1 MKTRLFVL
9 FLLIGISFSFAQTSF
24 QQNYIEVRG
33 NAEMEVAPDI
43 VLLKLIIRETMDG
56 RTKLKI
62 DQLEA
67 QLLKILRKVQ
77 IPEENLKV
85 EKMAGIQ
92 EKIRRKQ
99 TDLMSSKSYLLKV
112 TNLDKLDDLQYELDK
127 IAGLSMGLAG
137 FENSK
142 LEEFKDE
149 LYIKAMKNAKH
160 KATVLLGALNQQPG
174 NILYVNEGYLNVPIY
189 RTASPQLLLK
199 AEAGFSDNNVAM
211 QEMDIKFEV
220 RVRFE
225 ILTIMDSQSH

>member
-1 MKTRLFVL
+1 MKAKLLIL
-9 FLLIGISFSFAQTSF
+9 FLFLGITLSFAQSIP

-33 NAEMEVAPDI
+33 NAEMEVAPDV
-43 VLLKLIIRETMDG
+43 VLLKLVIRETMDG

-99 TDLMSSKSYLLKV
+99 TDLMSSKSYILKV

-127 IAGLSMGLAG
+127 IAGLNMALAG

-142 LEEFKDE
+142 LEELKDE
-149 LYIKAMKNAKH
+149 LYVKAMKNAKH
-160 KATVLLGALNQQPG
+160 KASILLGALDQQPG
-174 NILYVNEGYLNVPIY
+174 AIIYVNEGYLNVPIY
-189 RTASPQLLLK
+189 RTASPQLLMK
-199 AEAGFSDNNVAM
+199 SEDAFSDNNVAM
-211 QEMDIKFEV
+211 QEMEIKFEV
-220 RVRFE
+220 RVRFD
-225 ILTIMDSQSH
+225 IMKTSGSK